1 MIVIRRIIQYKV
13 ILIPLF
19 ILLGVSAVRVN
30 DPDLLASFRN
40 QVFDAYQVAVPRESA
55 NRSVSVGAIDE
66 KSLRKL
72 GQWPW
77 PRVLFSDILKKLR
90 EKGAVVV
97 AFDVLFAEQ
106 DRFSPANIASYYRR
120 FGEDKIE
127 ASSLG
132 RQFPDGDLILA
143 NELKLSRAVMAVAP
157 LNPGISKYNLTG
169 MRAPVLIKGD
179 EGKMQLPLYRE
190 AVSSLPAFNK
200 AAAGIGS
207 ISLEREGDGV
217 VRRLPL
223 FSKVGKTLV
232 PALGLE
238 ALRLAVRGRGYFL
251 IGDQSGITGVTMP
264 PHFAFETEGNS
275 ALRVRWEKFNTE
287 TYFSIADLIDDT
299 VPDHIIKNKI
309 VIIGAN
315 ATGLYDFKKTPIKDN
330 TPGVEIHRQFIET
343 LISGTAPLRQD
354 YFTPLEIFF
363 VIIILIIN
371 LYLVIKTKPFVWLS
385 GFLMFFGLIP
395 VLSFYSFKHYNLL
408 IDPSFPLA
416 TFVVS
421 MTAAFLLKF
430 RDEFKEK
437 IAIKQQFAGYTSPTV
452 VRLLQENPRLVKD
465 GVKKEISICFSD
477 LRGFTPLGESFGDD
491 VKGLTELMNGYMDAI
506 TQPILDQ
513 YGMVIKYIGDASVHI
528 HNAPIDDSDHPKSAV
543 KAGLLML
550 DAVEKFNKKITSEG
564 HPPVAM
570 GAGINTGL
578 AYLGEM
584 GSSARH
590 SYDVLG
596 DAVSTAARIESK
608 CKEYGCLLLVGEATY
623 DKTEDEFFYLKV
635 DDLAVKG
642 KSVGTRIYT
651 VLSDMDFMMKNTD
664 WGWAEKQH
672 KRMHELYMEQKF
684 DLAIKSCNELY
695 NEFDGKMQ
703 GYYDMWIERC
713 EFMKNQ
719 PLPEDWNGVFIATTK

>member
-223 FSKVGKTLV
+223 FSKVGNTLV

-275 ALRVRWEKFNTE
+275 ALRVRWENSTQK
-287 TYFSIADLIDDT
+287 
-299 VPDHIIKNKI
+299 HI
-309 VIIGAN
+309 
-315 ATGLYDFKKTPIKDN
+315 
-330 TPGVEIHRQFIET
+330 
-343 LISGTAPLRQD
+343 
-354 YFTPLEIFF
+354 
-363 VIIILIIN
+363 
-371 LYLVIKTKPFVWLS
+371 
-385 GFLMFFGLIP
+385 
-395 VLSFYSFKHYNLL
+395 
-408 IDPSFPLA
+408 
-416 TFVVS
+416 
-421 MTAAFLLKF
+421 FLL
-430 RDEFKEK
+430 R
-437 IAIKQQFAGYTSPTV
+437 T
-452 VRLLQENPRLVKD
+452 
-465 GVKKEISICFSD
+465 
-477 LRGFTPLGESFGDD
+477 
-491 VKGLTELMNGYMDAI
+491 
-506 TQPILDQ
+506 
-513 YGMVIKYIGDASVHI
+513 
-528 HNAPIDDSDHPKSAV
+528 
-543 KAGLLML
+543 
-550 DAVEKFNKKITSEG
+550 
-564 HPPVAM
+564 
-570 GAGINTGL
+570 
-578 AYLGEM
+578 
-584 GSSARH
+584 
-590 SYDVLG
+590 
-596 DAVSTAARIESK
+596 
-608 CKEYGCLLLVGEATY
+608 
-623 DKTEDEFFYLKV
+623 
-635 DDLAVKG
+635 
-642 KSVGTRIYT
+642 
-651 VLSDMDFMMKNTD
+651 
-664 WGWAEKQH
+664 
-672 KRMHELYMEQKF
+672 
-684 DLAIKSCNELY
+684 
-695 NEFDGKMQ
+695 
-703 GYYDMWIERC
+703 
-713 EFMKNQ
+713 
-719 PLPEDWNGVFIATTK
+719 